1 MKKASTFFMGSLNPP
16 PRSAGAGAEIVNT
29 P

>member
-16 PRSAGAGAEIVNT
+16 PLRGGREAEIVNT

>member
-1 MKKASTFFMGSLNPP
+1 MKKASTFFMESLNPP
-16 PRSAGAGAEIVNT
+16 PAPRGAGAEIVNT